1 MPFVSLSSPS
11 TLVTADYTMTADD
24 RIIEV
29 DASAGPVTVTLVP
42 VSTFRGLKVTIRKAD
57 ASANTV
63 TVQAAPGDTIDG
75 APSVTMSS
83 QNDAFTLYA
92 PLSGTRWI
100 PFAGGV
106 TLSSSITVAAMV
118 FQTLSSG
125 TILLVMQYGERIA

>member
-11 TLVTADYTMTADD
+11 TLVTANYTMTADD

-29 DASAGPVTVTLVP
+29 NASAGPVTVTLVP

-57 ASANTV
+57 ATANAV
-63 TVQAAPGDTIDG
+63 TIQAAPGDTIDG
-75 APSVTMSS
+75 APSVTMSG

-92 PLSGTRWI
+92 PLSGNRWV

-106 TLSSSITVAAMV
+106 TLSSSTTVVAIV
-118 FQTLSSG
+118 FQALSSG
-125 TILLVMQYGERIA
+125 TILLALQYGERIA

>member
-11 TLVTADYTMTADD
+11 ALVAANYTMTTDD

-29 DASAGPVTVTLVP
+29 DASAGPVTITLVP

-57 ASANTV
+57 ASANAV

-75 APSVTMSS
+75 ASSVTMAN

-92 PLSGTRWI
+92 PLSGTRWV

-106 TLSSSITVAAMV
+106 TLSSSTTVVTMV
-118 FQTLSSG
+118 FQALSSG
-125 TILLVMQYGERIA
+125 TILLALQYGERIA